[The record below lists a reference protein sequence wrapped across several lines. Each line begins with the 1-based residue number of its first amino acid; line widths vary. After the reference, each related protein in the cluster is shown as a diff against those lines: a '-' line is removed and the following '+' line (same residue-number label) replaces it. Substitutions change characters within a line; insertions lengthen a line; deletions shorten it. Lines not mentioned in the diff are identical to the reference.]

1 MVLVCASLALHKHF
15 LDFRSG
21 NDGSRAFQLSPV
33 ILAAAG
39 IQSPD
44 HAPRR
49 LCQLRR
55 AGWTGRRPSW
65 TIPADP
71 HQVGWEKGLW
81 IPAAARMTGA
91 LDYPCAMDI
100 SRQLKRPWMTGE
112 TPLTL
117 VSARDK
123 LSAIRYARPE
133 FSIFLHISVGKI
145 TCRRRQMALVGRG
158 LPRAGSQRSHPP
170 SMGR

>member
-1 MVLVCASLALHKHF
+1 MVCASPEFHKHF

-21 NDGSRAFQLSPV
+21 NDGSRAFQLSPI

-55 AGWTGRRPSW
+55 AGWTARRPSW
-65 TIPADP
+65 TIAADP

-91 LDYPCAMDI
+91 LDYPCAMGI
-100 SRQLKRPWMTGE
+100 SRQLNRPWMTGE

-117 VSARDK
+117 VSGRDK
-123 LSAIRYARPE
+123 LFEICETLPE
-133 FSIFLHISVGKI
+133 FSIFLYISVGKI
-145 TCRRRQMALVGRG
+145 TFRRRQMALVGRG